1 MASPCT
7 KTDQPVK
14 HYRLIFLMKMRI
26 NDIMHRINKPLIIT
40 ISGDLGSG
48 KSVLAG
54 ALVDYWGAEAYST
67 GKIQRQ
73 MAEARGISTLE
84 LNKLAETDKSI
95 DDEIDGNFRQLAQ
108 TDTNLVIDS
117 RMAWH
122 FIPESF
128 KIKLEVNPV
137 LAAERIIAADRSNEK
152 YGDFNAT
159 LQGLKDRKTSE
170 RERFQKYYNVDIED
184 QDNYDLVIET
194 TDVTPLSIQIVTN
207 DAIKD
212 WLIQKPYD
220 HFWVGAR
227 NLVPSKT
234 KRDLHNTVTVMRKD
248 GFYIILNGHKRVTKS
263 LDRDYS
269 LVPCIRIPEKNIPA
283 LDQQVIET
291 WQQKN
296 DFTFAVDPQRLF
308 KV

>member
-1 MASPCT
+1 MA
-7 KTDQPVK
+7 
-14 HYRLIFLMKMRI
+14 
-26 NDIMHRINKPLIIT
+26 N
-40 ISGDLGSG
+40 
-48 KSVLAG
+48 

-67 GKIQRQ
+67 GKIQRK
-73 MAEARGISTLE
+73 MAEERGITTLE

-95 DDEIDGNFRQLAQ
+95 DDEIDGNFKKLSE
-108 TDTNLVIDS
+108 TDKNLVIDS

-137 LAAERIIAADRSNEK
+137 LAAQRIIAANRSEEK
-152 YGDFNAT
+152 YGDFDAT
-159 LQGLKDRKTSE
+159 LRGLKDRKLSE

-194 TDVTPLSIQIVTN
+194 TDVTPEAIQIVAN

-212 WLIQKPYD
+212 WLIGKPYD

-227 NLVPSKT
+227 NLIPSKH
-234 KRDLHNTVTVMRKD
+234 KRDLNSTVTAVRKD
-248 GFYIILNGHKRVTKS
+248 GFYVILNGHKRVTKS

-269 LVPCIRIPEKNIPA
+269 LVPCVRMLDKHLPKLDRDIIHTWQEKNGF
-283 LDQQVIET
+283 
-291 WQQKN
+291 K
-296 DFTFAVDPQRLF
+296 FAVSPERLF
-308 KV
+308 ES